1 MWRSLLLAVATLP
14 ALSQGFPEMQRRK
27 QPAQFNA
34 SAAWRPSAAEEEVIR
49 ARLRWILE
57 NPGPE
62 NPPGGSPWY
71 DDGSYGPLLL
81 RLAWHTSALYSPDED
96 PRGGSNG
103 ATMRF
108 QPEINYH
115 DNSGLELARTI
126 VLPVK
131 DEYPDLSYSDLWILA
146 GYEAVEALGGPHI
159 EMAWGRVDATADQ
172 APEIC
177 PPEER
182 FPGWDDSSTTVREK
196 FGRLGFGDRDIVAL
210 MGAHTVGKAH
220 PENVGKRHLCVC
232 CLLCYMIVDPS
243 GSPLRSQF
251 SHLRVPVQKLG

>member
-1 MWRSLLLAVATLP
+1 MVGQGLALLVATLP
-14 ALSQGFPEMQRRK
+14 ALGLGFPDMQSR
-27 QPAQFNA
+27 QHPARPRVQNA
-34 SAAWRPSAAEEEVIR
+34 SASWRAPSPTEEEAIR

-62 NPPGGSPWY
+62 NPPGGNPWY

-108 QPEINYH
+108 HPEIDYH
-115 DNSGLELARTI
+115 DNRGLELARTI
-126 VLPVK
+126 LLPVK
-131 DEYPDLSYSDLWILA
+131 GEHPDISYSDLWILA
-146 GYEAVEALGGPHI
+146 GYEAVEALHGPRI

-177 PPEER
+177 PPAER
-182 FPGWDDSSTTVREK
+182 FPDWDDSSTTVREK
-196 FGRLGFGDRDIVAL
+196 FGRMGFNDRDIVAL
-210 MGAHTVGKAH
+210 IGAHTVGKAH
-220 PENVGKRHLCVC
+220 PENMGEHFLR
-232 CLLCYMIVDPS
+232 LLS
-243 GSPLRSQF
+243 A
-251 SHLRVPVQKLG
+251 